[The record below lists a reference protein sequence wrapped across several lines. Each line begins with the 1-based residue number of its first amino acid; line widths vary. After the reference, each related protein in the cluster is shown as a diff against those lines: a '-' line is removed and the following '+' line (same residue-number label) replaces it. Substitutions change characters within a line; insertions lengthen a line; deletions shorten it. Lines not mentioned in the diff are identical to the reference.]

1 MQVVLDG
8 FYLFLRLTPM
18 QNPFVIYK
26 TQISETLKLAY
37 PIILGQLGI
46 ILMGVVDT
54 LMVGPLGSE
63 VLASANQANN
73 LFFMVSGFTFGVLF
87 SISTLVSIK
96 VGQKRAADGFI
107 TYRAGLVVALVL
119 FVFQYLVL
127 QVFVYNFHW
136 LGQDEAVTRLA
147 PGLLNI
153 LSWSILPL
161 LINVVTRQ
169 FTDGLGYTKIA
180 MLITLCGL
188 GLNVLLC
195 WVFIYGHWGFDAMGL
210 NGAGYA
216 TLVSRTA
223 MALVGLWYVRY
234 SAFMRKYV
242 PSVMPKWEKI
252 SEEMPS
258 IWKLGLPVALQT
270 FAEWACFGLSG
281 VMVGWYGS
289 KQLAAHAVALNV
301 ASVTYMVVSGIAMAG
316 AIIVG
321 NNYGEKNRHQIRHAA
336 HAVFL
341 IIGVFEVINAVA
353 FVFGNQ
359 AIASLY
365 DVKPEV
371 MPTILPLFILAAVF
385 QLADGIQAGAMN
397 MLRGIKDVNWSSG
410 LSILSYWVISLP
422 LSYALGVWQNWQ
434 VYGIWIGFTVGLFV
448 AAGLG
453 VWRFYSHLR
462 VLTFEEESSFS

>member
-1 MQVVLDG
+1 
-8 FYLFLRLTPM
+8 M
-18 QNPFVIYK
+18 QNPFTVYK
-26 TQISETLKLAY
+26 TQIAETLKLAY

-46 ILMGVVDT
+46 ILMGVADT
-54 LMVGPLGSE
+54 LMVGPLGSAY
-63 VLASANQANN
+63 LASANQANN
-73 LFFMVSGFTFGVLF
+73 LFFMVSGLTFGVLF

-96 VGQKRAADGFI
+96 VGQKRSADGFI
-107 TYRAGLVVALVL
+107 TYRAGLAAALML

-127 QVFVYNFHW
+127 QVFVHNFHW
-136 LGQDEAVTRLA
+136 LGQDAEVTRLA

-180 MLITLCGL
+180 MLITLGGL

-195 WVFIYGHWGFDAMGL
+195 WMFIYGHWGFEPMGL
-210 NGAGYA
+210 EGAGYA
-216 TLVSRTA
+216 TLVARIA

-242 PSVMPKWEKI
+242 PSVMPKWDKI
-252 SEEMPS
+252 KEELPN

-289 KQLAAHAVALNV
+289 TQLAAHAVALNV

-321 NNYGEKNRHQIRHAA
+321 NYYGEKNRQQIRHAA

-341 IIGVFEVINAVA
+341 IIGVFEIVNALV
-353 FVFGNQ
+353 FIFGNQ

-365 DVKPEV
+365 DVKQDV

-422 LSYALGVWQNWQ
+422 LSYALGVWQNWE

-462 VLTFEEESSFS
+462 VLTFEEESSIS

>member
-1 MQVVLDG
+1 M
-8 FYLFLRLTPM
+8 
-18 QNPFVIYK
+18 
-26 TQISETLKLAY
+26 
-37 PIILGQLGI
+37 
-46 ILMGVVDT
+46 
-54 LMVGPLGSE
+54 
-63 VLASANQANN
+63 
-73 LFFMVSGFTFGVLF
+73 
-87 SISTLVSIK
+87 
-96 VGQKRAADGFI
+96 
-107 TYRAGLVVALVL
+107 
-119 FVFQYLVL
+119 
-127 QVFVYNFHW
+127 
-136 LGQDEAVTRLA
+136 A

-169 FTDGLGYTKIA
+169 FTDGLGHTKIA
-180 MLITLCGL
+180 MLITLGGL

-195 WVFIYGHWGFDAMGL
+195 WIFIYGHWGFEPMGL
-210 NGAGYA
+210 EGAGYA
-216 TLVSRTA
+216 TLVARIA

-242 PSVMPKWEKI
+242 PSIMPNWDKI
-252 SEEMPS
+252 KEEMPH

-321 NNYGEKNRHQIRHAA
+321 NYYGEKNRKQIRHAA
-336 HAVFL
+336 HAVL
-341 IIGVFEVINAVA
+341 LVIGVFEVVNALA

-365 DVKPEV
+365 DVKEDV

-453 VWRFYSHLR
+453 VWRFYSHLK
-462 VLTFEEESSFS
+462 VLNFEEESSVS

>member
-1 MQVVLDG
+1 
-8 FYLFLRLTPM
+8 M
-18 QNPFVIYK
+18 QNPFSVYK
-26 TQISETLKLAY
+26 VQIAETLKLAY

-46 ILMGVVDT
+46 ILMGVADT

-73 LFFMVSGFTFGVLF
+73 LFFMVSGLTFGVLF

-107 TYRAGLVVALVL
+107 TYRAGLAVAGIL

-136 LGQDEAVTRLA
+136 LGQDASVTRLA
-147 PGLLNI
+147 PGLLII
-153 LSWSILPL
+153 LSWWILPL
-161 LINVVTRQ
+161 LIYVVTRQ
-169 FTDGLGYTKIA
+169 FTDGLGHTKIA
-180 MLITLCGL
+180 MLITLGGL

-195 WVFIYGHWGFDAMGL
+195 WMFIYGHWGFSAMGL
-210 NGAGYA
+210 EGAGYA
-216 TLVSRTA
+216 TLVARIA

-242 PSVMPKWEKI
+242 PAKMPSWDKI
-252 SEEMPS
+252 KEEMPH

-281 VMVGWYGS
+281 VMVGWYGA

-321 NNYGEKNRHQIRHAA
+321 NYYGEKNRQQIRHAA
-336 HAVFL
+336 HAVL
-341 IIGVFEVINAVA
+341 LVIGVFEVINALA

-365 DVKPEV
+365 DVKDDV

-422 LSYALGVWQNWQ
+422 LSYVLGVWQNLQ

-462 VLTFEEESSFS
+462 VLTFEEESTV

>member
-1 MQVVLDG
+1 
-8 FYLFLRLTPM
+8 M
-18 QNPFVIYK
+18 QNPFKVYK
-26 TQISETLKLAY
+26 TQIAETLKLAY

-46 ILMGVVDT
+46 ILMGVADT
-54 LMVGPLGSE
+54 LMVGPLGSAY
-63 VLASANQANN
+63 LASANQANN
-73 LFFMVSGFTFGVLF
+73 LFFMVSGLTFGVLF

-96 VGQKRAADGFI
+96 VGQKRSADGFI
-107 TYRAGLVVALVL
+107 TYRAGLAAALML

-127 QVFVYNFHW
+127 QVFVHNFHW
-136 LGQDEAVTRLA
+136 LGQDAEVTRLA

-180 MLITLCGL
+180 MLITLGGL

-195 WVFIYGHWGFDAMGL
+195 WMFIYGHWGFEPMGL
-210 NGAGYA
+210 EGAGYA
-216 TLVSRTA
+216 TLVARIA

-242 PSVMPKWEKI
+242 PSVMPKWDKI
-252 SEEMPS
+252 KEELPN

-289 KQLAAHAVALNV
+289 TQLAAHAVALNV

-321 NNYGEKNRHQIRHAA
+321 NYYGEKNRQQIRHAA

-341 IIGVFEVINAVA
+341 IIGIFEIVNALVFI
-353 FVFGNQ
+353 FGNQ

-365 DVKPEV
+365 DVKQDV

-422 LSYALGVWQNWQ
+422 LSYALGVWQNWE

-462 VLTFEEESSFS
+462 VLTFEEESSVS

>member
-1 MQVVLDG
+1 
-8 FYLFLRLTPM
+8 M

-46 ILMGVVDT
+46 ILMGVADT

-73 LFFMVSGFTFGVLF
+73 LFFMVSGLTFGVLF

-180 MLITLCGL
+180 MLITLGGL

-242 PSVMPKWEKI
+242 PSVMPKWDKI

-258 IWKLGLPVALQT
+258 IWRLGLPVALQT

-359 AIASLY
+359 VIASLY

-410 LSILSYWVISLP
+410 LCILSYWVISLP

>member
-1 MQVVLDG
+1 MQS
-8 FYLFLRLTPM
+8 
-18 QNPFVIYK
+18 PFVIYK

-46 ILMGVVDT
+46 ILMGVADT

-73 LFFMVSGFTFGVLF
+73 LFFMVSGLTFGVLF

-180 MLITLCGL
+180 MLITLGGL

-242 PSVMPKWEKI
+242 PSVMPKWDKI

-462 VLTFEEESSFS
+462 VLTFEVESSFS

>member
-1 MQVVLDG
+1 
-8 FYLFLRLTPM
+8 M
-18 QNPFVIYK
+18 QNPFTVYK
-26 TQISETLKLAY
+26 TQIAETLKLAY

-46 ILMGVVDT
+46 ILMGVADT
-54 LMVGPLGSE
+54 LMVGPLGSAY
-63 VLASANQANN
+63 LASANQANN
-73 LFFMVSGFTFGVLF
+73 LFFMVSGLTFGVLF

-96 VGQKRAADGFI
+96 VGQKRSADGFI
-107 TYRAGLVVALVL
+107 TYRAGLAAALML

-127 QVFVYNFHW
+127 QVFVHNFHW
-136 LGQDEAVTRLA
+136 LGQDAEVTRLA

-180 MLITLCGL
+180 MLITLGGL

-195 WVFIYGHWGFDAMGL
+195 WMFIYGHWGFEPMGL
-210 NGAGYA
+210 EGAGYA
-216 TLVSRTA
+216 TLVARIA

-242 PSVMPKWEKI
+242 PSVMPKWDKI
-252 SEEMPS
+252 KEELPN

-289 KQLAAHAVALNV
+289 TQLAAHAVALNV

-321 NNYGEKNRHQIRHAA
+321 NYYGEKNRQQIRHAA

-341 IIGVFEVINAVA
+341 IIGVFEIVNALV
-353 FVFGNQ
+353 FIFGNQ

-365 DVKPEV
+365 DVKQDV

-422 LSYALGVWQNWQ
+422 LSYALGVWQNWE

-462 VLTFEEESSFS
+462 VLTFEEESSVS

>member
-1 MQVVLDG
+1 
-8 FYLFLRLTPM
+8 M
-18 QNPFVIYK
+18 QNPFKVYK
-26 TQISETLKLAY
+26 TQIAETLKLAY

-46 ILMGVVDT
+46 ILMGVADT
-54 LMVGPLGSE
+54 LMVGPLGSAY
-63 VLASANQANN
+63 LASANQANN
-73 LFFMVSGFTFGVLF
+73 LFFMVSGLTFGVLF

-96 VGQKRAADGFI
+96 VGQKRSADGFI
-107 TYRAGLVVALVL
+107 TYRAGLAAALML

-127 QVFVYNFHW
+127 QVFVHNFHW
-136 LGQDEAVTRLA
+136 LGQDAEVTRLA

-180 MLITLCGL
+180 MLITLGGL

-195 WVFIYGHWGFDAMGL
+195 WMFIYGHWGFEPMGL
-210 NGAGYA
+210 EGAGYA
-216 TLVSRTA
+216 TLVARIA

-242 PSVMPKWEKI
+242 PSVMPKWDKI
-252 SEEMPS
+252 KEELPN

-289 KQLAAHAVALNV
+289 TQLAAHAVALNV

-321 NNYGEKNRHQIRHAA
+321 NYYGEKNRQQIRHAA

-341 IIGVFEVINAVA
+341 IIGVFEIVNALV
-353 FVFGNQ
+353 FIFGNQ

-365 DVKPEV
+365 DVKQDV

-422 LSYALGVWQNWQ
+422 LSYALGVWQNWE

-462 VLTFEEESSFS
+462 VLTFEEESSIS